1 MIICEIIIIYRGRY
15 NMTNSNIED
24 FKIPNGFIL
33 FISGVPGVGKTTVSY
48 ELLRRFNEFRIIE
61 ETDILRDAL
70 RGYNEFLTDKFGTAL
85 KSMLK
90 ETEIFA
96 HTKLLTLE
104 EAKDQCII
112 MKSSIENIVMR
123 QQRKGISSIING
135 VHIIPEILK
144 ELANSS
150 NIVFINLFI
159 DNQESLHKRITQRDP
174 KSYMQHNIPLIFKT
188 NNDLFNSTKNL
199 EALKENSFFNINI
212 TSLDIDKTLSEIIQC
227 IQIKLQ
233 KE

>member
-1 MIICEIIIIYRGRY
+1 MI
-15 NMTNSNIED
+15 NSNIEN

-48 ELLRRFNEFRIIE
+48 ELLKKFNEFRIIE

-70 RGYNEFLTDKFGTAL
+70 RGYNEYLTNKFGTSL
-85 KSMLK
+85 ESMLK

-96 HTKLLTLE
+96 HTKLLTLK
-104 EAKDQCII
+104 EAQEQCII
-112 MKSSIENIVMR
+112 MKKSVENIVMR

-144 ELANSS
+144 ELANNP
-150 NIVFINLFI
+150 NIIFINLFI
-159 DNQESLHKRITQRDP
+159 ENQEALYRRLAKRDP
-174 KSYMQHNIPLIFKT
+174 NSYMLQNIPLIFKT
-188 NNDLFNSTKNL
+188 NNDLFKSTKKL
-199 EALKENSFFNINI
+199 VLKKENAFFNINI
-212 TSLDIDKTLSEIIQC
+212 TTLDIDTTLSQIIEC
-227 IQIKLQ
+227 IYLRLQ

>member
-1 MIICEIIIIYRGRY
+1 
-15 NMTNSNIED
+15 MTNSNIED

>member
-1 MIICEIIIIYRGRY
+1 
-15 NMTNSNIED
+15 MTNSNLES

-48 ELLRRFNEFRIIE
+48 ELLKRFNEFRIIE

-70 RGYNEFLTDKFGTAL
+70 RGYNEFLTEKFGTAL

-96 HTKLLTLE
+96 HTKLLTLQ
-104 EAKDQCII
+104 EAKEQCII

-135 VHIIPEILK
+135 VHIIPEILV
-144 ELANSS
+144 ELANNSK
-150 NIVFINLFI
+150 IVFINLFI
-159 DNQESLHKRITQRDP
+159 DNPETLRRRITHRDP
-174 KSYMQHNIPLIFKT
+174 KSYMQHNIPLIFNT
-188 NNDLFNSTKNL
+188 NYELFNSTKKL
-199 EALKENSFFNINI
+199 EKLKENSFFNINI
-212 TSLDIDKTLSEIIQC
+212 TSLNIDQTLSEIVQC
-227 IQIKLQ
+227 IQLKLQ
-233 KE
+233 KV

>member
-1 MIICEIIIIYRGRY
+1 MINI
-15 NMTNSNIED
+15 NIED
-24 FKIPNGFIL
+24 FKVPNGFIL

-48 ELLRRFNEFRIIE
+48 ELLKRFNEFRIIE

-70 RGYNEFLTDKFGTAL
+70 RGYNEFLTDKFGVAL

-104 EAKDQCII
+104 EAKEQCII

-144 ELANSS
+144 ELANNS

-159 DNQESLHKRITQRDP
+159 DNQETLRKRITQRDP

-199 EALKENSFFNINI
+199 ETLKKNSFFNINI

-227 IQIKLQ
+227 IQFKLQ